1 MDVPLKTKLKL
12 FKEFQKHRKA
22 PSTLRMDSI
31 LIEFVPK
38 YIAKIEA
45 FLTFEME
52 KAKIF
57 DSEKS
62 FHHAQQAATCLPQTS
77 HTIPGHRR
85 SSSCEGKISNFLIND
100 QIIPVSHT
108 FALLAVFSP
117 FHVESSREKTKPNS
131 PNSLFFPPTRL

>member
-1 MDVPLKTKLKL
+1 MDFPPKTKLKL

-52 KAKIF
+52 KAKMF

-62 FHHAQQAATCLPQTS
+62 FHNAQQAATCLPQTS

-85 SSSCEGKISNFLIND
+85 SSSCEEKISNFLIND
-100 QIIPVSHT
+100 QIIPISHV
-108 FALLAVFSP
+108 FPLLAVFSP
-117 FHVESSREKTKPNS
+117 FHVESSREKQCQIRQIP
-131 PNSLFFPPTRL
+131 SLFPPTRL